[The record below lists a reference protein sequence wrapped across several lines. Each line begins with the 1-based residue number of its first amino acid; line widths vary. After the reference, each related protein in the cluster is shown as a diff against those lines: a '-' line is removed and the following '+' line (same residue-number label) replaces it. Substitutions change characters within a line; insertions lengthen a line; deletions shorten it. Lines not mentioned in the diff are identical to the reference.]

1 MPIKHIKTAVGADDP
16 DPNKIQAGDWNNTH
30 TIDSQGLVIPSIA
43 SASVTTPSAGS
54 TTLFTDSSTNNL
66 SQKNSSGIISD
77 LANGSSPPQVDLT
90 SASTDQTLSLGQTGF
105 IDIPSGAPVTTR
117 ALKVASGD
125 NQTFEIKLIGDVGI
139 SFIAT
144 ATPASLQPNNGNI
157 PSGTINRALMATTN
171 STALP
176 FSDTAF
182 VNFPLCSTGNPWI
195 VRAIVS
201 TRTTSKSVLAQSWG
215 AYTGTLT
222 EGDVGSIW
230 SDNAIAWTSLGTILF
245 PSNWSGRILI
255 TKLSDSSAGGGT
267 PGVIAAGSSTEV
279 QYRNGGSLAPASN
292 VNVENNNLSFTN
304 LTALPSAPISGRTSM
319 YVFKT
324 DPTFS
329 PHLDFPRYHR
339 NDGRVI
345 DLMPDGRHIIE
356 TNWYGINAAV
366 YAVGF
371 GATATGTVTTVTE
384 SSTNIYTQT
393 RKAETLVTVA
403 ATTAVAG
410 QRANTNNMTV
420 GGPVANV
427 GGFYLESIGGPATG
441 LATTTSRFF
450 MGVSVATAAPTDV
463 EPSSIANIIGLGY
476 DAADANFQLM
486 YRGAAAVTKVE
497 LGASFPVPTADR
509 TELYKLQLFSPPG
522 TTQSVIFQITR
533 LSTGAV
539 ASGTLTTNLP
549 TNTTY
554 LGYRIWSS
562 VGGTSS
568 VTGVAL
574 NRMQC
579 LIYV

>member
-292 VNVENNNLSFTN
+292 VNVEDNNLSLTN
-304 LTALPSAPISGRTSM
+304 LIVNPATPSTGRTTIYS
-319 YVFKT
+319 F
-324 DPTFS
+324 DQDSFFS
-329 PHLDFPRYHR
+329 PHLDFPRFKR
-339 NDGRVI
+339 DDGRVI
-345 DLMPDGRHIIE
+345 DLMPDGRHVIE
-356 TNWYGINAAV
+356 TNWYGLGPII
-366 YAVGF
+366 YANGF
-371 GATATGTVTTVTE
+371 SATATGTLVAVTE
-384 SSTNIYTQT
+384 GNTNIYTQT
-393 RKAETLVTVA
+393 RKVEAVA
-403 ATTAVAG
+403 TASTTAVAG
-410 QRANTNNMTV
+410 MRANSNTV
-420 GGPVANV
+420 TIGSPVANV
-427 GGFYLESIGGPATG
+427 GGFYIDSIGIHSSATSI
-441 LATTTSRFF
+441 TTSRFF
-450 MGVSVATAAPTDV
+450 MGVASSTVAPTDV

-476 DAADANFQLM
+476 DAADTNIQIM
-486 YRGAAAVTKVE
+486 YRGAGAVTKID
-497 LGASFPVPTADR
+497 LGASFVVPSVDKI
-509 TELYKLQLFSPPG
+509 ELYRLQLFSPPG
-522 TTQSVIFQITR
+522 TTQSVKYKVTK
-533 LSTGAV
+533 LSDGTT

-568 VTGVAL
+568 VTGVSL

-579 LIYV
+579 LTYV